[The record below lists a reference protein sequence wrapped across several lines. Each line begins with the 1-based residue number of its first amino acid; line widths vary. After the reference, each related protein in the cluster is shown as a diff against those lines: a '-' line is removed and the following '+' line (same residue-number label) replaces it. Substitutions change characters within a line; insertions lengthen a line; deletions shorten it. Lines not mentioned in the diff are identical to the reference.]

1 MLAEFECLLPAE
13 LGGLVYP
20 SGHRILRKFGHKF
33 QVMCLRTQLGMGR
46 KFVAKQRHSPSLS
59 GIHSNLMS
67 ESQCILV
74 NKGITLANI
83 PRVGL
88 QETLFY
94 TLFRSFCL
102 DGLLKPPV
110 LSRFICA
117 GPAPY
122 RLIGK
127 FQVVGKPRG
136 DLHWAYMVRFLVL
149 LQSSTA
155 RFLSRTVCHRRR
167 LSPDL

>member
-1 MLAEFECLLPAE
+1 MLVEFEFLLPAE

-20 SGHRILRKFGHKF
+20 SSHRILRKFGHKF
-33 QVMCLRTQLGMGR
+33 QVMCLRTQLGVGW

-67 ESQCILV
+67 QSLCILV
-74 NKGITLANI
+74 NRGITLATV
-83 PRVGL
+83 PRVGH

-94 TLFRSFCL
+94 ILFRTFCL

-110 LSRFICA
+110 LSRFISA
-117 GPAPY
+117 APVPY

-136 DLHWAYMVRFLVL
+136 GLHWAYVARLFVL

-155 RFLSRTVCHRRR
+155 RVLAALCATEGA
-167 LSPDL
+167 